1 MELPTPHIL
10 TSFDHLESIYWVFTQ
25 RCNDQCD
32 HCYNNS
38 GPKGETISQEDC
50 LAIVE
55 NLPAQLDRLILSGG
69 EPLTEPRKLHAILDA
84 VQEKYEGRTQVMI
97 QTNGDMLNERRLD
110 QLLERG
116 ISRVDIASID
126 RYHRQAGE
134 HIERL
139 IKLFESRGM
148 SGEETDPLISKD
160 NYVKP
165 VASYGFWGATEDMW
179 LGGNWARGRALQK
192 DIWKRDGTH
201 NFCSI
206 LSGARGFL
214 GGTELPQEI
223 SIQLWKINPC
233 CPGTRVPMGDART
246 EKVSDVLK
254 RVSKSEV
261 FRTLNTGNAYAM
273 GVSLGVSEAHGRERA
288 EALQNICHWCDEF
301 FERHYDPATDGPR
314 EAPLPSLHPDFLLPV
329 LNASAVGKAAS

>member
-314 EAPLPSLHPDFLLPV
+314 ETPLPSLHPDFLLPV
-329 LNASAVGKAAS
+329 LNASDAGKAAS